1 MEREVFE
8 HSEEHEH
15 ESIAAQRPLERRVE
29 TLQSQVLLEDEGEWL
44 EERMSDDLLLD
55 VLGALLC

>member
-29 TLQSQVLLEDEGEWL
+29 TLQSQVLLEDEG
-44 EERMSDDLLLD
+44 
-55 VLGALLC
+55 